1 MTKKTSDTRAKPPGG
16 KGSTAAKPAIEA
28 AAAEATLKH
37 WLEDVPDD
45 RLAHLIKDAT
55 RGLTRSLQR
64 RLAEHSVS
72 FGHWTFLR
80 ILWNRDGLTQRELA
94 ERAGLMEPTAFTALV
109 AMEKLGYVDR
119 IHAPEGS
126 GRKVFVHLTEA
137 GRALKDVLVP
147 MAVEVNELAVAG
159 VSEDDILT
167 TRRTLL
173 AMVRNLSVDEIESA
187 KQDRRILSTREFAH
201 LIDRADADR

>member
-1 MTKKTSDTRAKPPGG
+1 MTKKTSDTRTKPSGP
-16 KGSTAAKPAIEA
+16 KSAGSTRPPA
-28 AAAEATLKH
+28 AATAEATLKH

-64 RLAEHSVS
+64 RLADHSVS

-80 ILWNRDGLTQRELA
+80 ILWDRDGLTQRELA

-119 IHAPEGS
+119 VPAPEGS
-126 GRKVFVHLTEA
+126 GRKVFVHLTETGPSQIC
-137 GRALKDVLVP
+137 GRPHRDG
-147 MAVEVNELAVAG
+147 N
-159 VSEDDILT
+159 D
-167 TRRTLL
+167 
-173 AMVRNLSVDEIESA
+173 
-187 KQDRRILSTREFAH
+187 
-201 LIDRADADR
+201 

>member
-1 MTKKTSDTRAKPPGG
+1 MTKKTADVRTKPTESKG
-16 KGSTAAKPAIEA
+16 KAAAKPAIEA
-28 AAAEATLKH
+28 AAAAATLKH
-37 WLEDVPDD
+37 WLEDVSDD

-119 IHAPEGS
+119 IHAPEGG

-147 MAVEVNELAVAG
+147 MAVEVNELAIAG
-159 VSEDDILT
+159 VSEDDVAA

-173 AMVRNLSVDEIESA
+173 AMVRNLSADEIEA
-187 KQDRRILSTREFAH
+187 NRQDRRILSTREFAR
-201 LIDRADADR
+201 LIDRADVGR

>member
-1 MTKKTSDTRAKPPGG
+1 MKKTSSETPEAKAETPATAQPRS
-16 KGSTAAKPAIEA
+16 KTAAAS
-28 AAAEATLKH
+28 AEAMLKY

-64 RLAEHSVS
+64 RLADHSVS

-80 ILWNRDGLTQRELA
+80 ILWDRDGLTQRELA
-94 ERAGLMEPTAFTALV
+94 DRAGLMEPTAFSALV
-109 AMEKLGYVDR
+109 AMEKLGYVNR
-119 IHAPEGS
+119 VPPPEGG
-126 GRKVFVHLTEA
+126 GRKIFVHLTET

-147 MAVEVNELAVAG
+147 LAIEVNELAIAG
-159 VSEDDILT
+159 VSEDDVAA

-173 AMVRNLSVDEIESA
+173 AMVRNLSLDEIDA
-187 KQDRRILSTREFAH
+187 GRQDRRILSTREFAR
-201 LIDRADADR
+201 LIDRADGNR

>member
-1 MTKKTSDTRAKPPGG
+1 MTKKTSDTPAKRSGG
-16 KGSTAAKPAIEA
+16 KGSAAAKPAIEA
-28 AAAEATLKH
+28 ATAEATLKH

-80 ILWNRDGLTQRELA
+80 ILWDRDGLTQRELA
-94 ERAGLMEPTAFTALV
+94 ERAGLMEPTAYTALV

-119 IHAPEGS
+119 IHAPEDS
-126 GRKVFVHLTEA
+126 GRKVFVHLTDA
-137 GRALKDVLVP
+137 GRALRDVLVP

-159 VSEDDILT
+159 VAEDDIAA

-173 AMVRNLSVDEIESA
+173 AMVRNLSVDEIEA
-187 KQDRRILSTREFAH
+187 AEQDRRILSTREFAR
-201 LIDRADADR
+201 LIARPDAGR